1 MFKCKMI
8 KRKVLP
14 VLLLPL
20 LLTACSPHKA
30 QSSFTAMDT
39 FMTIQATGKNPEQAL
54 AAAHERVMEIE
65 GNISTTL
72 NSSDVYRLNHGEKIT
87 VSQDTRILTTYG
99 LNLAQQT
106 QGALNPALYPVT
118 SAWGFTTGTY
128 TVPTAFELSQLLP
141 LTDYT
146 KIKLNWDRIELE
158 PGMALDFGAL
168 GKGYAG
174 DEIVRILKERGITSA
189 LLDLGGN
196 VQALGKK
203 NDGTMWNIGIRN
215 PWGGSASAAL
225 KIADQAVITSGGYE
239 RFFIASDGHQYIH
252 IIDSNTGYPVENG
265 VVSVT
270 IVAESG
276 LYADGLSTGMFVM
289 GLEKASDFW
298 KQHKDF
304 EMIIFTQDHNL
315 YYTEGLVKTITV
327 LGDFNS
333 VNIIH

>member
-1 MFKCKMI
+1 
-8 KRKVLP
+8 
-14 VLLLPL
+14 
-20 LLTACSPHKA
+20 
-30 QSSFTAMDT
+30 
-39 FMTIQATGKNPEQAL
+39 MTIQATGKNPEQAL
-54 AAAHERVMEIE
+54 AAAQERVMEIE

-128 TVPTAFELSQLLP
+128 TIPTAFELSQLLP

-239 RFFIASDGHQYIH
+239 RFFTAKDGHQYIH
-252 IIDSNTGYPVENG
+252 IFDSNTGYPVENG

-304 EMIIFTQDHNL
+304 EMIIFTEEHNL

>member
-1 MFKCKMI
+1 
-8 KRKVLP
+8 
-14 VLLLPL
+14 
-20 LLTACSPHKA
+20 
-30 QSSFTAMDT
+30 
-39 FMTIQATGKNPEQAL
+39 MTIQATGKNPEQAL
-54 AAAHERVMEIE
+54 AAAQERVTEIE

-239 RFFIASDGHQYIH
+239 RFFTAKDGHQYIH
-252 IIDSNTGYPVENG
+252 IFDSNTGYPVENG

>member
-1 MFKCKMI
+1 
-8 KRKVLP
+8 
-14 VLLLPL
+14 
-20 LLTACSPHKA
+20 
-30 QSSFTAMDT
+30 
-39 FMTIQATGKNPEQAL
+39 MTIQATGKNPEQAL
-54 AAAHERVMEIE
+54 AAAQERVTEIE

-203 NDGTMWNIGIRN
+203 TDGTMWNIGIRN
-215 PWGGSASAAL
+215 PWGDSASAAL

-239 RFFIASDGHQYIH
+239 RFFTASDGHQYIH
-252 IIDSNTGYPVENG
+252 IFDSNTGYPVENG

-304 EMIIFTQDHNL
+304 EMIIFTEDHNL
-315 YYTEGLVKTITV
+315 YYTEGLLKTITV

>member
-1 MFKCKMI
+1 
-8 KRKVLP
+8 
-14 VLLLPL
+14 
-20 LLTACSPHKA
+20 
-30 QSSFTAMDT
+30 MDT
-39 FMTIQATGKNPEQAL
+39 FMTIQATGKNPEQAI
-54 AAAHERVMEIE
+54 AAAQERVMEIE

-203 NDGTMWNIGIRN
+203 NDGTMWKIGIRN

-239 RFFIASDGHQYIH
+239 RFFTASDGHQYIH
-252 IIDSNTGYPVENG
+252 IFDSNTGYPVENG

>member
-1 MFKCKMI
+1 
-8 KRKVLP
+8 
-14 VLLLPL
+14 
-20 LLTACSPHKA
+20 
-30 QSSFTAMDT
+30 
-39 FMTIQATGKNPEQAL
+39 MTIQATGKNPAQAL
-54 AAAHERVMEIE
+54 AAAQERVMEIE

-174 DEIVRILKERGITSA
+174 DEIVRILKERGITCA

-239 RFFIASDGHQYIH
+239 RFFTASDGHQYIH
-252 IIDSNTGYPVENG
+252 IFDSNTGYPVENG

-304 EMIIFTQDHNL
+304 EMIIFTEEHNL

>member
-1 MFKCKMI
+1 M
-8 KRKVLP
+8 KVNILP
-14 VLLLPL
+14 
-20 LLTACSPHKA
+20 
-30 QSSFTAMDT
+30 
-39 FMTIQATGKNPEQAL
+39 
-54 AAAHERVMEIE
+54 
-65 GNISTTL
+65 
-72 NSSDVYRLNHGEKIT
+72 
-87 VSQDTRILTTYG
+87 
-99 LNLAQQT
+99 
-106 QGALNPALYPVT
+106 
-118 SAWGFTTGTY
+118 
-128 TVPTAFELSQLLP
+128 
-141 LTDYT
+141 TDYT

-203 NDGTMWNIGIRN
+203 TDGTMWNIGIRN

-239 RFFIASDGHQYIH
+239 RFFTASDGHQYIH
-252 IIDSNTGYPVENG
+252 IFDSNTGYPVENE

-304 EMIIFTQDHNL
+304 EMIIFTEDHNL

>member
-1 MFKCKMI
+1 
-8 KRKVLP
+8 
-14 VLLLPL
+14 
-20 LLTACSPHKA
+20 
-30 QSSFTAMDT
+30 
-39 FMTIQATGKNPEQAL
+39 MTIQATGKNPEQAL
-54 AAAHERVMEIE
+54 AAAQERVMEIE

-239 RFFIASDGHQYIH
+239 RFFTAKDGHQYIH
-252 IIDSNTGYPVENG
+252 IFDSNTGYPVENG

-304 EMIIFTQDHNL
+304 EMIIFTEDHNL

>member
-1 MFKCKMI
+1 MI

-39 FMTIQATGKNPEQAL
+39 FITIQATGKNPEQAL
-54 AAAHERVMEIE
+54 AAAQERVMEIE

-72 NSSDVYRLNHGEKIT
+72 NSSDVYRLNHGERIT

-304 EMIIFTQDHNL
+304 EMIIFTEDHNL

>member
-1 MFKCKMI
+1 
-8 KRKVLP
+8 
-14 VLLLPL
+14 
-20 LLTACSPHKA
+20 
-30 QSSFTAMDT
+30 
-39 FMTIQATGKNPEQAL
+39 MTIQATGKNPEQAL
-54 AAAHERVMEIE
+54 AAAQERVMEIE

-203 NDGTMWNIGIRN
+203 TDGTMWNIGIRN

-239 RFFIASDGHQYIH
+239 RFFTASDGHQYIH

>member
-1 MFKCKMI
+1 MI

-54 AAAHERVMEIE
+54 AAAQERVMEIE

-128 TVPTAFELSQLLP
+128 TIPTAFELSQLLP

-239 RFFIASDGHQYIH
+239 RFFTAKDGHQYIH
-252 IIDSNTGYPVENG
+252 IFDSNTGYPVENG

-304 EMIIFTQDHNL
+304 EMIIFTEEHNL

>member
-1 MFKCKMI
+1 
-8 KRKVLP
+8 
-14 VLLLPL
+14 
-20 LLTACSPHKA
+20 
-30 QSSFTAMDT
+30 
-39 FMTIQATGKNPEQAL
+39 MTIQATGKNPEQAL

-174 DEIVRILKERGITSA
+174 DEIVRILKERGITCA

-239 RFFIASDGHQYIH
+239 RFFTAKDGHQYIH
-252 IIDSNTGYPVENG
+252 IFDSNTGYPVENG

-304 EMIIFTQDHNL
+304 EMIIFTEEHNL

>member
-1 MFKCKMI
+1 
-8 KRKVLP
+8 
-14 VLLLPL
+14 
-20 LLTACSPHKA
+20 
-30 QSSFTAMDT
+30 
-39 FMTIQATGKNPEQAL
+39 MTIQATGKNPEQAL
-54 AAAHERVMEIE
+54 AAAQERVMEIE

-174 DEIVRILKERGITSA
+174 DEIVRILKERGITCA

-239 RFFIASDGHQYIH
+239 RFFTAKDGHQYIH
-252 IIDSNTGYPVENG
+252 IFDSNTGYPVENG

-304 EMIIFTQDHNL
+304 EMIIFTEEHNL

>member
-1 MFKCKMI
+1 
-8 KRKVLP
+8 
-14 VLLLPL
+14 
-20 LLTACSPHKA
+20 
-30 QSSFTAMDT
+30 
-39 FMTIQATGKNPEQAL
+39 MTIQATGKNPEQAI
-54 AAAHERVMEIE
+54 AAAQERVMEIE

-239 RFFIASDGHQYIH
+239 RFFTAKDGHQYIH
-252 IIDSNTGYPVENG
+252 IFDSNTGYPVENG

-304 EMIIFTQDHNL
+304 EMIIFTEDHNL

>member
-1 MFKCKMI
+1 
-8 KRKVLP
+8 
-14 VLLLPL
+14 
-20 LLTACSPHKA
+20 
-30 QSSFTAMDT
+30 
-39 FMTIQATGKNPEQAL
+39 MTIQATGKNPEQAL
-54 AAAHERVMEIE
+54 AAAQERVMEIE

-239 RFFIASDGHQYIH
+239 RFFTAKDGHQYIH
-252 IIDSNTGYPVENG
+252 IFDSNTGYPVENG

-304 EMIIFTQDHNL
+304 EMIIFTEEHNL

>member
-1 MFKCKMI
+1 
-8 KRKVLP
+8 
-14 VLLLPL
+14 
-20 LLTACSPHKA
+20 
-30 QSSFTAMDT
+30 
-39 FMTIQATGKNPEQAL
+39 MTIQATGTNPEQAL
-54 AAAHERVMEIE
+54 AAAQERVMEIE

-239 RFFIASDGHQYIH
+239 RFFTAKDGHQYIH

>member
-1 MFKCKMI
+1 
-8 KRKVLP
+8 
-14 VLLLPL
+14 
-20 LLTACSPHKA
+20 
-30 QSSFTAMDT
+30 MDT
-39 FMTIQATGKNPEQAL
+39 FITIQATGKNPEQAL
-54 AAAHERVMEIE
+54 AAAQERVMEIE

-72 NSSDVYRLNHGEKIT
+72 NSSDVYRLNHGERIT

-304 EMIIFTQDHNL
+304 EMIIFTEDHNL

>member
-1 MFKCKMI
+1 MI
-8 KRKVLP
+8 KLNALP
-14 VLLLPL
+14 VLFLPL
-20 LLTACSPHKA
+20 LFTACSPHKA
-30 QSSFTAMDT
+30 QASFTAMDT

-54 AAAHERVMEIE
+54 AAAQERVMEIE

-87 VSQDTRILTTYG
+87 VSQDTRVLTTYG

-146 KIKLNWDRIELE
+146 KIKLDWDKIELE
-158 PGMALDFGAL
+158 SGMALDFGAL

-174 DEIVRILKERGITSA
+174 DEIVRILKENGITSA

-203 NDGTMWNIGIRN
+203 TDGTMWNIGIRN

-239 RFFIASDGHQYIH
+239 RFFTASDGHQYIH
-252 IIDSNTGYPVENG
+252 IFDGTTGCPVENG

-276 LYADGLSTGMFVM
+276 LYADGLSTGAFVM
-289 GLEKASDFW
+289 GLEKAADFW

-304 EMIIFTQDHNL
+304 EMIIFTEDHNL

>member
-1 MFKCKMI
+1 
-8 KRKVLP
+8 
-14 VLLLPL
+14 
-20 LLTACSPHKA
+20 
-30 QSSFTAMDT
+30 
-39 FMTIQATGKNPEQAL
+39 MTIQATGKNPEQAL
-54 AAAHERVMEIE
+54 AAAQERVMEIE

-239 RFFIASDGHQYIH
+239 RFFTAKDGHQYIH
-252 IIDSNTGYPVENG
+252 IFDSNTGYPVENG

-289 GLEKASDFW
+289 GLGKASDFW

>member
-1 MFKCKMI
+1 
-8 KRKVLP
+8 
-14 VLLLPL
+14 
-20 LLTACSPHKA
+20 
-30 QSSFTAMDT
+30 
-39 FMTIQATGKNPEQAL
+39 MTIQATGKNPEQAL
-54 AAAHERVMEIE
+54 AAAQERVMEIE

-72 NSSDVYRLNHGEKIT
+72 NSSDVYRLNHGEKII

-99 LNLAQQT
+99 LNLAHQT

-239 RFFIASDGHQYIH
+239 RFFTAKDGHQYIH
-252 IIDSNTGYPVENG
+252 IFDSNTGYPVENG

-304 EMIIFTQDHNL
+304 EMIIFTEDHNL

>member
-1 MFKCKMI
+1 MI

-54 AAAHERVMEIE
+54 AAAQERVTEIE

-225 KIADQAVITSGGYE
+225 KIADQ
-239 RFFIASDGHQYIH
+239 
-252 IIDSNTGYPVENG
+252 G
-265 VVSVT
+265 VVKNKIYVT
-270 IVAESG
+270 IR
-276 LYADGLSTGMFVM
+276 L
-289 GLEKASDFW
+289 
-298 KQHKDF
+298 
-304 EMIIFTQDHNL
+304 
-315 YYTEGLVKTITV
+315 
-327 LGDFNS
+327 
-333 VNIIH
+333 

>member
-1 MFKCKMI
+1 
-8 KRKVLP
+8 
-14 VLLLPL
+14 
-20 LLTACSPHKA
+20 
-30 QSSFTAMDT
+30 
-39 FMTIQATGKNPEQAL
+39 MTIQATGKNPEQAL
-54 AAAHERVMEIE
+54 AAAQERVMEIE

-87 VSQDTRILTTYG
+87 VSQDTRILTTYS

-141 LTDYT
+141 LTDYK

-203 NDGTMWNIGIRN
+203 TDGTMWNIGIRN

-239 RFFIASDGHQYIH
+239 RFFTASDGHQYIH
-252 IIDSNTGYPVENG
+252 IFDSNTGYPVENG

-276 LYADGLSTGMFVM
+276 LYADGLSTGMLVM

-304 EMIIFTQDHNL
+304 EMIIFTEDHNL